1 MAAIGV
7 WSFKMVRV
15 SADFF
20 VAGGKLPGG
29 CRGLRT
35 MSPIRRGGLYRL
47 CAIAYSHGFTIYMW
61 WAVAIT
67 LSVVLGAHWI
77 APRWALR
84 RKLNIES
91 PLENLSTR

>member
-35 MSPIRRGGLYRL
+35 MSPIRRGGVYRP
-47 CAIAYSHGFTIYMW
+47 CAIAYSHGFPNYMW
-61 WAVAIT
+61 WAVAIN

-77 APRWALR
+77 AAGLALR
-84 RKLNIES
+84 RKLNIEAA
-91 PLENLSTR
+91 LEQLSTR